1 MGKVNL
7 SRVIWGGLLAG
18 LILNL
23 GEFTLN
29 EVLLGK
35 QWESVIK
42 TFNLPPADGATI
54 SWFILMGF
62 ILGIVTIWLYA
73 AIRPRFGA
81 GPKTA
86 IFAGLVVWFLGWAW
100 GFGWTYITGLY
111 PASLTFSTVIWG
123 FFEVPLAA
131 LAGAWLYKED

>member
-62 ILGIVTIWLYA
+62 ILGIVTIWPFGLDLA
-73 AIRPRFGA
+73 LAPRPRS
-81 GPKTA
+81 
-86 IFAGLVVWFLGWAW
+86 LLAW
-100 GFGWTYITGLY
+100 
-111 PASLTFSTVIWG
+111 
-123 FFEVPLAA
+123 
-131 LAGAWLYKED
+131 